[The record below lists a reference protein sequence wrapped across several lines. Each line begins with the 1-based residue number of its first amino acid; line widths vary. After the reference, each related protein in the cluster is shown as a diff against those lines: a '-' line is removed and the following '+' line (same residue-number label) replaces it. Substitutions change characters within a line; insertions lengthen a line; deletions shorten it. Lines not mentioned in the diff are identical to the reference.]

1 MIVVARQTDRVL
13 SDIGKDKSGIRMNLL
28 GVIAGVFFFALLVV
42 VPGCGPAPPTPP
54 IAPAA
59 DGTVPDK
66 LSVYTRYVPAKIDII
81 PLTEF
86 VSVGGAQE
94 PSKIKVYV
102 SLLDSFGC
110 QIKSPGKFRFE
121 LYNHVQRSTKPKG
134 RRITIWLDID
144 LTDPVENNNYWRE
157 YFRAYEFELDF
168 SPRSDQ
174 SYVLEATCFC
184 PNDRRLSADF
194 LLKYT
199 NR

>member
-1 MIVVARQTDRVL
+1 MIVAARQTDRFL
-13 SDIGKDKSGIRMNLL
+13 SDIGKDKSGIRMKLFS
-28 GVIAGVFFFALLVV
+28 VIARVVFFALLVV
-42 VPGCGPAPPTPP
+42 VAGCEPAPSTCPIPP
-54 IAPAA
+54 AV

-66 LSVYTRYVPAKIDII
+66 LSTYTRYVPAIIDII

-94 PSKIKVYV
+94 PSKTKVYV

-121 LYNHVQRSTKPKG
+121 LYNHVQRSAKPKG
-134 RRITIWLDID
+134 RRITIWPDID
-144 LTDPVENNNYWRE
+144 LTDTVENNNYWRD
-157 YFRAYEFELDF
+157 YFRAYEFTLDF
-168 SPRSDQ
+168 GPKENH

-184 PNDRRLSADF
+184 PNGRRLSADF